1 MIETIAEPK
10 DRPALTPNERRAF
23 ARLRSLL
30 ANASEVSIATDDD
43 GSRWLSD
50 RYAIINVTNDSA
62 CEGVADGQ
70 YKLTAGKGFV
80 PDDLVPPN
88 ALALLEII
96 EGEEANWLPVT
107 RTEWSVADS
116 EAKTLLCYA
125 TMIAEPA
132 TTAATSK
139 RHPVAINEGIWNA
152 FVAAFDNKDHT
163 RVIRFEK
170 DPDKPT
176 RPFRI
181 IVDNKIV
188 AYSMGIRLPDGAE
201 KIAKLIVEAS

>member
-1 MIETIAEPK
+1 MAET
-10 DRPALTPNERRAF
+10 LTADERRAF

-30 ANASEVSIATDDD
+30 ANVNEVSIATDDD

-62 CEGVADGQ
+62 CEGVADGE

-80 PDDLVPPN
+80 SSDLEPPN

-96 EGEEANWLPVT
+96 EAEEANWLPVT

-125 TMIAEPA
+125 MADCYAPEVRDR
-132 TTAATSK
+132 

-152 FVAAFDNKDHT
+152 FVVAFDNKDHT

-170 DPDKPT
+170 DPDKVT

-181 IVDNKIV
+181 IVDGKIV
-188 AYSMGIRLPDGAE
+188 AYFMGIRLPKGSE
-201 KIAKLIVEAS
+201 EIAALIVEAS